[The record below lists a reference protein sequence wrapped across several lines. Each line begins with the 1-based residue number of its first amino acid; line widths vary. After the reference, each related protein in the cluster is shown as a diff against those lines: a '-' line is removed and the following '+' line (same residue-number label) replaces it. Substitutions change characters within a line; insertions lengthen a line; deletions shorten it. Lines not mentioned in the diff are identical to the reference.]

1 MELFWRQGYESTSIS
16 DLTSAMEITAPSL
29 YAAFGDKERL
39 YLEAVERYKSDLGN
53 SGRIL
58 AGDAGARE
66 AIDRRLREVFEGGLG
81 RTEELG

>member
-1 MELFWRQGYESTSIS
+1 VK
-16 DLTSAMEITAPSL
+16 ITAPSL

-58 AGDAGARE
+58 AGEATARGPSSGFSK
-66 AIDRRLREVFEGGLG
+66 ARRSS
-81 RTEELG
+81 